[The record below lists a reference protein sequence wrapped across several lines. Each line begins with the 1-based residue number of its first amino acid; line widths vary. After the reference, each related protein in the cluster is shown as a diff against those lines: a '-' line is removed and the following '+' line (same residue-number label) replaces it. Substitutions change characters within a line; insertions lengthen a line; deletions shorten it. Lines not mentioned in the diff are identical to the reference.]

1 MNRIIPSIIL
11 FSMLA
16 GQGFVGQQFGNGSIN
31 YSDRKIQAT
40 GIGAIPDIALTNA
53 AQARRAALRIAKVD
67 AMRNLV
73 EIVNG
78 ITVDSETTMSDAMF
92 DDVIKTQVRGVIR
105 GAVQIGD
112 VKYLSD
118 TSIEVTYEVPMSGIS
133 EIMTP
138 PSSPSPTGDVVPSGT
153 LGSGLAAPTT
163 SAVTGIIID
172 ARGLG
177 VRPAMSPRL
186 LDQNGGVV
194 YGPNNYNRQYAI
206 TNGVAGYSK
215 TPEAASQ
222 DQRVMGNPLMVK
234 AVATTGT
241 NKADVVLGNSD
252 VMKIKSADTSHGV
265 LRDCRVL
272 ILLD

>member
-1 MNRIIPSIIL
+1 MNKIFTAIIVTSI
-11 FSMLA
+11 LA
-16 GQGFVGQQFGNGSIN
+16 GQGFVGQQFDNGSIN

-92 DDVIKTQVRGVIR
+92 DDVIKTKVRGMIR
-105 GAVQIGD
+105 GAVQVGD

-138 PSSPSPTGDVVPSGT
+138 PPAPAGEAVAAGT
-153 LGSGLAAPTT
+153 LGAGTTAPTT
-163 SAVTGIIID
+163 SAVTGLIID

-194 YGPNNYNRQYAI
+194 YGPNNYNRQYAV

-222 DQRVMGNPLMVK
+222 DQRVIGNPIVVK

-241 NKADVVLGNSD
+241 NKADVVIGNSD
-252 VMKIKSADTSHGV
+252 VMKIKSADTSYGV

-272 ILLD
+272 IVLD